1 VLVLAVFAASCGGG
15 SPTKPSSTI
24 PTVAGSYSGTA
35 TFTFPEV
42 PSTVNCPA
50 STTITQSGATV
61 NIAPIVLAGDCGN
74 VSIPLGQATIDQTG
88 AINGGSATGT
98 NTDPSCG
105 TYNYTAS
112 GGFFGK
118 EFRLSMS
125 ATSSTCLNFNFTMT
139 LTRS

>member
-1 VLVLAVFAASCGGG
+1 
-15 SPTKPSSTI
+15 
-24 PTVAGSYSGTA
+24 
-35 TFTFPEV
+35 
-42 PSTVNCPA
+42 
-50 STTITQSGATV
+50 
-61 NIAPIVLAGDCGN
+61 VLAGDCGN